1 MIGLRAALGLDAGDL
16 RVLAALAQARG
27 GRARYWSRSLACA
40 VALSRPGERWIP
52 YRQRRRAVNAL
63 LDLVFRDPAE
73 LMLYAGLVDS
83 LDSAPCGGL
92 LPE

>member
-1 MIGLRAALGLDAGDL
+1 MIGLRAALGLGARDL
-16 RVLAALAQARG
+16 RMLAALARRRG
-27 GRARYWSRSLACA
+27 GRARYWSRSLACG
-40 VALSRPGERWIP
+40 VALSGPGQRWIP

-83 LDSAPCGGL
+83 LDTAPCGGL
-92 LPE
+92 LAE

>member
-1 MIGLRAALGLDAGDL
+1 MMGLRSGLGLGAHDL
-16 RVLAALAQARG
+16 RALAALARRRG
-27 GRARYWSRSLACA
+27 GRTSYWWRSAAFA
-40 VALSRPGERWIP
+40 VALSGPGERWIP
-52 YRQRRRAVNAL
+52 YRYRRRAVNAL

-83 LDSAPCGGL
+83 LDTAPCGGL